1 MGKAKN
7 IIRIGVGAVLAAWTA
22 LQAAEADAGANVV
35 YWEGMRL
42 VQGQIGKLEIVKPIN
57 LWKRENGVLTFVR
70 VLQPGEQYRVYSYD
84 EAFGG
89 QYGVGGGYYVT
100 NIKGHVVYKTPSRE
114 KLKLVNPGKYGARQ
128 LAVGTVV
135 KEVSTRI
142 ASGVEKE
149 EMEIVG
155 ARGKQHVYKLD
166 IDTSNERL
174 AIETALSNDQVLGI
188 EPVLEQAKRYDG
200 RDGIV
205 LAAVN
210 GDYFKEDGSPT
221 DLMVH
226 RGEIVMTNT
235 TPAAERTIFG
245 ISADGKPMIGNP
257 DVQIGVR
264 IGEGGSYP
272 VDGINKPRRAHQLI
286 LYTPYFA
293 ASTKTNALGTEVVLT
308 NVQGVL
314 NGNGTITA
322 TVKKVVVGQGNE
334 PLQPGELVLSGHGRA
349 SDYLRQAKEGDAV
362 EISLQYDQ
370 PEWSGVKEALGGRYR
385 LVADGK
391 VQPFSIKGVH
401 PRTAVGIDK
410 NGNVMLVVVDGRQP
424 AHSQGMTLNELA
436 KLMHELGAVDAMTL
450 DGGGSSTFV
459 VRQPNGQ
466 LKVEN
471 KPSDGFARP
480 VANALLVVYKETQ
493 ENGESEEVLDDFE
506 AESKWNAS
514 GVNYVGAAV
523 ERTTEKVREGK
534 QALKISYDFRGMPGT
549 SGVYASREEAI
560 WISKRPQ
567 AIGMWVYGDGSG
579 HWLRAQLQDG
589 SGRRIWIDFAR
600 HVDWIGWKYV
610 QAAVPSDVALPLM
623 LEMPVRYMETDIGRK
638 NAGAIYI
645 DGLRAIFR

>member
-1 MGKAKN
+1 MGTAKS

-22 LQAAEADAGANVV
+22 LQATEADAGSNIV

-42 VQGQIGKLEIVKPIN
+42 VPGQIGKLEIVKPIN
-57 LWKRENGVLTFVR
+57 LWKRENGTTTFVR
-70 VLQPGEQYRVYSYD
+70 VLEPGEQYRVYSYD

-100 NIKGHVVYKTPSRE
+100 NIKGYVVYKTPSRE
-114 KLKLVNPGKYGARQ
+114 KLKLVNPGRYGAKQ

-135 KEVSTRI
+135 KEAVARV
-142 ASGVEKE
+142 ALGVEKE

-155 ARGKQHVYKLD
+155 VRGKQHVYKLD
-166 IDTSNERL
+166 IDAANEKL

-188 EPVLEQAKRYDG
+188 EPVLQQAKRYDG

-257 DVQIGVR
+257 DVQIRVQMGQ
-264 IGEGGSYP
+264 GSPYP
-272 VDGINKPRRAHQLI
+272 IDGINKPRRAHQLI

-314 NGNGTITA
+314 NGNGTVTA
-322 TVKKVVVGQGNE
+322 TVKKVAVSQGDE
-334 PLQPGELVLSGHGRA
+334 PIQPGELVLSGHGRA
-349 SDYLRQAKEGDAV
+349 SDYLRQAKEGDMV
-362 EISLQYDQ
+362 QISLQYDQ

-385 LVADGK
+385 LVAGGQ
-391 VQPFSIKGVH
+391 VQSFAIAGAH
-401 PRTAVGIDK
+401 PRTAVGIDRD
-410 NGNVMLVVVDGRQP
+410 GNVMLVVVDGRQP
-424 AHSQGMTLNELA
+424 THSQGMTLNEMA
-436 KLMHELGAVDAMTL
+436 KLMGELGAVDAMTL
-450 DGGGSSTFV
+450 DGGGSSTLV

-471 KPSDGFARP
+471 KPSDGFPRP

-493 ENGESEEVLDDFE
+493 KNGSSEEVLDDFE
-506 AESKWNAS
+506 TESKWKAA
-514 GVNYVGAAV
+514 GVNAVGATV
-523 ERTTEKVREGK
+523 ERTMEKAKDGTK
-534 QALKISYDFRGMPGT
+534 ALKISYDFRGMLGT

-589 SGRRIWIDFAR
+589 RGRRFWIDFAR
-600 HVDWIGWKYV
+600 HVDWVGWKYV

-623 LEMPVRYMETDIGRK
+623 LETPVRYMETDAGRK
-638 NAGAIYI
+638 NAGVIYI

>member
-1 MGKAKN
+1 M
-7 IIRIGVGAVLAAWTA
+7 
-22 LQAAEADAGANVV
+22 
-35 YWEGMRL
+35 
-42 VQGQIGKLEIVKPIN
+42 
-57 LWKRENGVLTFVR
+57 
-70 VLQPGEQYRVYSYD
+70 
-84 EAFGG
+84 
-89 QYGVGGGYYVT
+89 
-100 NIKGHVVYKTPSRE
+100 
-114 KLKLVNPGKYGARQ
+114 
-128 LAVGTVV
+128 
-135 KEVSTRI
+135 
-142 ASGVEKE
+142 
-149 EMEIVG
+149 
-155 ARGKQHVYKLD
+155 
-166 IDTSNERL
+166 
-174 AIETALSNDQVLGI
+174 
-188 EPVLEQAKRYDG
+188 
-200 RDGIV
+200 
-205 LAAVN
+205 
-210 GDYFKEDGSPT
+210 
-221 DLMVH
+221 
-226 RGEIVMTNT
+226 
-235 TPAAERTIFG
+235 
-245 ISADGKPMIGNP
+245 
-257 DVQIGVR
+257 
-264 IGEGGSYP
+264 
-272 VDGINKPRRAHQLI
+272 

-314 NGNGTITA
+314 NGNGTVTG

-370 PEWSGVKEALGGRYR
+370 PEWNGVKEAVGGRYR
-385 LVADGK
+385 LVSNGQA
-391 VQPFSIKGVH
+391 QSFAIAGVH

-480 VANALLVVYKETQ
+480 VASALLVVYKEMQ
-493 ENGESEEVLDDFE
+493 ENGEQEEVLDDFE
-506 AESKWNAS
+506 TESKWSAS
-514 GVNYVGAAV
+514 GVNYVSAAV
-523 ERTTEKVREGK
+523 ERTTETVREGK

-549 SGVYASREEAI
+549 SGVYASREEPI

-589 SGRRIWIDFAR
+589 SGRRIWIDFVR
-600 HVDWIGWKYV
+600 HVDWTGWKYV
-610 QAAVPSDVALPLM
+610 EAAVPSDVALPLM

-638 NAGAIYI
+638 NAGSIYI